1 MAHNTGAFRAM
12 IQKARARQ
20 GTPAHGIVKRIEFS
34 HEHPGTAR
42 IEVHHTPEKG
52 EGRKGSVGKG
62 LTPGDLPMVSHVHVH
77 ENEAAGVKLGQKVHL
92 RVHDGEYGEGTSDE
106 FSE

>member
-1 MAHNTGAFRAM
+1 M
-12 IQKARARQ
+12 IQKARSRQ

-42 IEVHHTPEKG
+42 IEVHHHPEGGDK
-52 EGRKGSVGKG
+52 RKQGQAKG
-62 LTPGDLPMVSHVHVH
+62 LTSHDLPMVSHVHVH

-92 RVHDGEYGEGTSDE
+92 RIHDGEYGEGSSDE